1 MTTAAAL
8 IIGDELLVGRVVD
21 TNTPLLAR
29 CLSRLGVHLRRVVFL
44 PDEEE
49 IIAGELAATAPAVD
63 WVITSGGLGP
73 THDDCTV
80 AAVARAFAVPVVRS
94 AELERMIRTLWGSRF
109 TEGALRMADIPN
121 GGRLLYGNDGLLPLV
136 ALENVYLLPGI
147 PALFRA
153 KLATLERELHGTPR
167 VTAVLRLAGD
177 ESALAP
183 CLAEVAAA
191 HPAVKIGSYPSI
203 EGHGFSLQ
211 ITLEGEDPGAVERAL
226 QALRSRIP
234 RQQVVS
240 VESPGTSGAT
250 GAG

>member
-8 IIGDELLVGRVVD
+8 IIGDELLAGRVED

-29 CLSRLGVHLRRVVFL
+29 CLTHLGVHLRRVVFL

-49 IIAGELAATAPAVD
+49 TIARELNASVSAVD
-63 WVITSGGLGP
+63 WVVTSGGLGP
-73 THDDCTV
+73 THDDRTV

-94 AELERMIRTLWGSRF
+94 PELERMIRTLWGSRF

-121 GGRLLYGNDGLLPLV
+121 GARLLYGNDGLLPLV
-136 ALENVYLLPGI
+136 AFQNVYLLPGI
-147 PALFRA
+147 PALFRT
-153 KLATLERELHGTPR
+153 KLATLERELYGTPT
-167 VTAVLRLAGD
+167 VTAVLRLSGD

-191 HPAVKIGSYPSI
+191 HPAVKIGSYPRI

-211 ITLEGEDPGAVERAL
+211 ITFEGEDPGAVGRAL

-234 RQQVVS
+234 PRQILS
-240 VESPGTSGAT
+240 VEAPQIPDGRS
-250 GAG
+250 